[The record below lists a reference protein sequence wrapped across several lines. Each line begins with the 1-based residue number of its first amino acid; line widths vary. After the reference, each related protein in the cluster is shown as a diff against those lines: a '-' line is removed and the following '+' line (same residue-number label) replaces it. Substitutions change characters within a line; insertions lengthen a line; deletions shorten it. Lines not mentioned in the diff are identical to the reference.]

1 MNILD
6 KEIEERKTQNKEARS
21 NYRDKSSQPI
31 EKRASNS
38 SKNIGQ
44 FILGEKLGEGTFGKV
59 RMGTHI
65 LTGEKVNYVMKIF
78 NNFP

>member
-1 MNILD
+1 MNILE
-6 KEIEERKTQNKEARS
+6 KEIEDIRKNNNKENKN
-21 NYRDKSSQPI
+21 NYRDKSTQPI

-65 LTGEKVNYVMKIF
+65 LTGEKVLCYNYY
-78 NNFP
+78 

>member
-6 KEIEERKTQNKEARS
+6 KEIEERKSHNKEARS

-31 EKRASNS
+31 EKRTSGA

-65 LTGEKVNYVMKIF
+65 LTGEKVIF
-78 NNFP
+78 MLLK

>member
-1 MNILD
+1 MNFND
-6 KEIEERKTQNKEARS
+6 KENTKQKNTHANPINKNRDKERERE
-21 NYRDKSSQPI
+21 RDKSENPI
-31 EKRASNS
+31 EKRGSNS

-65 LTGEKVNYVMKIF
+65 LTGEKVF
-78 NNFP
+78 

>member
-1 MNILD
+1 MNILE
-6 KEIEERKTQNKEARS
+6 KEFEDIRKYSTRENKN
-21 NYRDKSSQPI
+21 NYRDKSSQPT
-31 EKRASNS
+31 EKRTSNG

-65 LTGEKVNYVMKIF
+65 LTGEKVK
-78 NNFP
+78 